1 MFTVQPS
8 SGLRLSIRDGPEKNV
23 YVIILKVYP
32 KIKNMF
38 FLHSTVSQNGLF
50 IVYSLS

>member
-1 MFTVQPS
+1 MFIVQPCS
-8 SGLRLSIRDGPEKNV
+8 ELRLSIRDDPDKNV

-32 KIKNMF
+32 KIKKMF